1 MVLNANG
8 LSTCGKAQVVE
19 QLGAFPRDGLVCVS
33 GGMLL
38 PKQTTGGMN
47 CCTNSVQLP
56 ALHRS
61 ALNCMAQ
68 RELLPHFD
76 CGLF

>member
-1 MVLNANG
+1 MKANG
-8 LSTCGKAQVVE
+8 LLTCRKAQVVG
-19 QLGAFPRDGLVCVS
+19 QLGVFPRDGLVCVS

-38 PKQTTGGMN
+38 SKQTTGGMN
-47 CCTNSVQLP
+47 CFTNSVQLP
-56 ALHRS
+56 VLHLS
-61 ALNCMAQ
+61 ALTCVAQ